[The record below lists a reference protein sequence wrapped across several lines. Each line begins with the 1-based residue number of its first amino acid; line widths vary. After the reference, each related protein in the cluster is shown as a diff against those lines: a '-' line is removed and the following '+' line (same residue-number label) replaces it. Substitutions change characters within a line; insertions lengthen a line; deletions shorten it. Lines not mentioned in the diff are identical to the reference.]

1 MEQENQ
7 IPIQLVMDE
16 LYSKIAQDA
25 GNIATLTA
33 INKHLQIQIHELNK
47 EILDLKD
54 VNVELKKKG

>member
-25 GNIATLTA
+25 GSIATLTA

-54 VNVELKKKG
+54 VNIELKKKG